1 MDALILV
8 LLWVVI
14 IGLWIAWFRLSGK
27 SPVAFIRSI
36 LGSIIGPGRWS
47 GRGGRQPPRR
57 RAALVGSRAAPTAA
71 KTRGASHAQRRWA
84 RSAPLAALL
93 LALRWVVSIALS
105 IAWCRLGGKSPV
117 AFVRAVL
124 GSIIGPGR

>member
-36 LGSIIGPGRWS
+36 LGSIIGPGR
-47 GRGGRQPPRR
+47 
-57 RAALVGSRAAPTAA
+57 
-71 KTRGASHAQRRWA
+71 
-84 RSAPLAALL
+84 
-93 LALRWVVSIALS
+93 
-105 IAWCRLGGKSPV
+105 
-117 AFVRAVL
+117 
-124 GSIIGPGR
+124 